1 MCSLYARE
9 EDMDSLELLYGLQ
22 AHDDEAFRTI
32 ARTYGKS
39 VYERLL
45 ARSGNQKL
53 AKQALKTAL
62 TELYSA
68 VSATDSRDPI
78 EALLYAEAERAQA
91 AMQQNACDVLLEET
105 LRPIARARGK
115 GEPLQEPD
123 MLAAGFGT
131 VQPCIEATRTAPPAQ
146 RQPLPDPVIRK
157 HRLGRTAAAILLS
170 IGILLMLWIIAGLLM
185 DMELLPYVDLGY
197 AWFNRQIAP
206 WF

>member
-1 MCSLYARE
+1 
-9 EDMDSLELLYGLQ
+9 MDSLELLYGLQ

-105 LRPIARARGK
+105 TDSQGAR
-115 GEPLQEPD
+115 Q
-123 MLAAGFGT
+123 
-131 VQPCIEATRTAPPAQ
+131 
-146 RQPLPDPVIRK
+146 
-157 HRLGRTAAAILLS
+157 GRTLTGA
-170 IGILLMLWIIAGLLM
+170 
-185 DMELLPYVDLGY
+185 
-197 AWFNRQIAP
+197 
-206 WF
+206 

>member
-1 MCSLYARE
+1 MPLVKFLVVGCFAAKGGFSA
-9 EDMDSLELLYGLQ
+9 
-22 AHDDEAFRTI
+22 
-32 ARTYGKS
+32 
-39 VYERLL
+39 VN
-45 ARSGNQKL
+45 ARSVAKKL
-53 AKQALKTAL
+53 GCSTQPIYFSFKNMDELKTAL

-105 LRPIARARGK
+105 LRPIAKARGK
-115 GEPLQEPD
+115 EESLQEPE

-131 VQPCIEATRTAPPAQ
+131 VQPCIEATETAPPAQ
-146 RQPLPDPVIRK
+146 RQSLPDPVIRK
-157 HRLGRTAAAILLS
+157 HRLDRTAAVILLS